1 MLGRGG
7 ANTTQVGVLFRNR
20 TKLLMLLPAL
30 TAALRVSAISCSAGP
45 SQTASRDAASS
56 RTIDRV
62 VASVDG
68 MAITQS
74 DVETEYR
81 TEVFLEEGRVPS
93 MLPDSKTM
101 SQILERVID
110 QKLLMGEAGVE
121 HPDLAASQLR
131 AEQTLA
137 DLRNHFSSEEA
148 FQAALRSLGLNEE
161 DLLARIEEQELI
173 LRIVD
178 QKLRPLVSVGH
189 NEIEAYY
196 RATFLLE
203 WAKKSKENA
212 PALAEVEAQ
221 IQEILVQRKI
231 DEQLEVWLKEL
242 RAAHHVRLVGPTLG
256 SAPAGASLGPLEISR
271 AGVEHTSR
279 ILVAAATVRPLTI
292 AHMAHDAMCAQPSYS

>member
-1 MLGRGG
+1 
-7 ANTTQVGVLFRNR
+7 
-20 TKLLMLLPAL
+20 MLLPAL

-93 MLPDSKTM
+93 MLPDSKTL

-110 QKLLMGEAGVE
+110 QKLLMGEAAAE
-121 HPDLAASQLR
+121 HADLTASQLR

-137 DLRNHFSSEEA
+137 DLRNQFSSEEA
-148 FQAALRSLGLNEE
+148 FHGALRSLGLNEDE
-161 DLLARIEEQELI
+161 LLTRIEEQELI

-196 RATFLLE
+196 RATFLPE
-203 WAKKSKENA
+203 WAKMSKENA
-212 PALAEVEAQ
+212 PALAEMEAQ

-231 DEQLEVWLKEL
+231 DKQLEVWLKEL
-242 RAAHHVRLVGPTLG
+242 RATHHVRLVGPTLG

-292 AHMAHDAMCAQPSYS
+292 AHMAHDAMCGQPTYS

>member
-1 MLGRGG
+1 
-7 ANTTQVGVLFRNR
+7 
-20 TKLLMLLPAL
+20 MLLPAL

-137 DLRNHFSSEEA
+137 DLRNQFSSEEA
-148 FQAALRSLGLNEE
+148 FHGALRSLGLNEDE
-161 DLLARIEEQELI
+161 LLARIEEQELI

-196 RATFLLE
+196 RATFLPE

-242 RAAHHVRLVGPTLG
+242 RAAHHVRVVGLTPHAG
-256 SAPAGASLGPLEISR
+256 SAPAGASPGPLGISR
-271 AGVEHTSR
+271 TGVAHTSR
-279 ILVAAATVRPLTI
+279 ILVAAATVRPIRI
-292 AHMAHDAMCAQPSYS
+292 AHMARDAMCAPPSSS

>member
-1 MLGRGG
+1 
-7 ANTTQVGVLFRNR
+7 
-20 TKLLMLLPAL
+20 MLLPAL

-93 MLPDSKTM
+93 MLPDSKRL

-110 QKLLMGEAGVE
+110 QKLLMGEAAAE
-121 HPDLAASQLR
+121 HADLTASQLR

-137 DLRNHFSSEEA
+137 DLRNQFSSEEA
-148 FQAALRSLGLNEE
+148 FHGALRSLGLNEDE
-161 DLLARIEEQELI
+161 LLTRIEEQELI

-178 QKLRPLVSVGH
+178 QKLRPLVSVGPE
-189 NEIEAYY
+189 EIDAYY
-196 RATFLLE
+196 RTSFLPE
-203 WAKKSKENA
+203 WAKKSKEKA
-212 PALAEVEAQ
+212 PALADVEAQ

-256 SAPAGASLGPLEISR
+256 SAPAGASLGRLGISR
-271 AGVEHTSR
+271 TGLAHTSR

-292 AHMAHDAMCAQPSYS
+292 AHMAPDAMCGQPSYS

>member
-1 MLGRGG
+1 MPLR
-7 ANTTQVGVLFRNR
+7 TT
-20 TKLLMLLPAL
+20 LLPAL
-30 TAALRVSAISCSAGP
+30 IAALLVSVIPCSASP
-45 SQTASRDAASS
+45 SQTGSRRAATT
-56 RTIDRV
+56 RTIDQV

-93 MLPDSKTM
+93 MLLDSKTL

-110 QKLLMGEAGVE
+110 QKLLMGEAAGE
-121 HPDLAASQLR
+121 HADLAGSQLR

-196 RATFLLE
+196 RATFLPE

-242 RAAHHVRLVGPTLG
+242 RAAHHVRVVGLTPHAG
-256 SAPAGASLGPLEISR
+256 SAPAGASPGPLGISR
-271 AGVEHTSR
+271 TGVPHTSR
-279 ILVAAATVRPLTI
+279 ILVAAATVRPIRI
-292 AHMAHDAMCAQPSYS
+292 AHMARDAMSAPPSSS

>member
-1 MLGRGG
+1 
-7 ANTTQVGVLFRNR
+7 
-20 TKLLMLLPAL
+20 MLLPAL

-110 QKLLMGEAGVE
+110 QKLLMGEAAAE
-121 HPDLAASQLR
+121 HADLTASQLR

-137 DLRNHFSSEEA
+137 DLRSHFSSEEA
-148 FQAALRSLGLNEE
+148 FQVALRSLGWNED

-178 QKLRPLVSVGH
+178 QKLRPLVSVGPE
-189 NEIEAYY
+189 EIDAYY
-196 RATFLLE
+196 RTSFLPE
-203 WAKKSKENA
+203 WAKKSKEKA
-212 PALAEVEAQ
+212 PALVDVEAQ

-231 DEQLEVWLKEL
+231 DKQLEVWLKEL
-242 RAAHHVRLVGPTLG
+242 RATHHVRLVGPTPG

-292 AHMAHDAMCAQPSYS
+292 AHMAHDAMCGQPSYS

>member
-1 MLGRGG
+1 
-7 ANTTQVGVLFRNR
+7 
-20 TKLLMLLPAL
+20 MLLPAL
-30 TAALRVSAISCSAGP
+30 IAVLRASVIPCSAGP
-45 SQTASRDAASS
+45 SQTGSRAAASA
-56 RTIDRV
+56 RTIDQV

-68 MAITQS
+68 LAITQS

-93 MLPDSKTM
+93 MLPDSKTL

-110 QKLLMGEAGVE
+110 QKLLRGEGAVE
-121 HPDLAASQLR
+121 HPDLAGSQLR

-196 RATFLLE
+196 RATFLPE

-242 RAAHHVRLVGPTLG
+242 RAAHHVRVVGLTPHAG
-256 SAPAGASLGPLEISR
+256 SAPAGARPGPLGISR
-271 AGVEHTSR
+271 TVVPHTSR
-279 ILVAAATVRPLTI
+279 ILVAAATVRPIRI
-292 AHMAHDAMCAQPSYS
+292 AHMARDAMCAPPSSS

>member
-1 MLGRGG
+1 
-7 ANTTQVGVLFRNR
+7 
-20 TKLLMLLPAL
+20 MLLPAL

-93 MLPDSKTM
+93 MLPASKTM

-189 NEIEAYY
+189 DEIEAYY
-196 RATFLLE
+196 RTTFLPE
-203 WAKKSKENA
+203 WAKKSKGNA
-212 PALAEVEAQ
+212 PPVADVEAQ
-221 IQEILVQRKI
+221 IQEILAQRKI
-231 DEQLEVWLKEL
+231 DQQLDVWLKEL
-242 RAAHHVRLVGPTLG
+242 RAAHHVRVAGPTLG
-256 SAPAGASLGPLEISR
+256 SAAAGEAPAHWGYQGQGWRIHR
-271 AGVEHTSR
+271 AFCDVCD
-279 ILVAAATVRPLTI
+279 P
-292 AHMAHDAMCAQPSYS
+292 

>member
-1 MLGRGG
+1 
-7 ANTTQVGVLFRNR
+7 
-20 TKLLMLLPAL
+20 MLLPAL

-45 SQTASRDAASS
+45 SQTASRDTASS
-56 RTIDRV
+56 RTIDQV

-93 MLPDSKTM
+93 MLPDSKTL
-101 SQILERVID
+101 SPILERVID
-110 QKLLMGEAGVE
+110 QKLLMGEAAAE
-121 HPDLAASQLR
+121 HADLTASQVR

-137 DLRNHFSSEEA
+137 DLRNQFSSEEA
-148 FQAALRSLGLNEE
+148 FHGALRSLGLNEDE
-161 DLLARIEEQELI
+161 LLTRIEEQELI

-178 QKLRPLVSVGH
+178 QKLRPLVSVGKE
-189 NEIEAYY
+189 EIEAYY
-196 RATFLLE
+196 RATFLPE
-203 WAKKSKENA
+203 WARKSKENA
-212 PALAEVEAQ
+212 PALADVEAQ

-231 DEQLEVWLKEL
+231 DKQLEVWLKEL
-242 RAAHHVRLVGPTLG
+242 RATHHVRLVGPTLG

-292 AHMAHDAMCAQPSYS
+292 AHMAHDAMCGQPTYS

>member
-1 MLGRGG
+1 
-7 ANTTQVGVLFRNR
+7 
-20 TKLLMLLPAL
+20 
-30 TAALRVSAISCSAGP
+30 
-45 SQTASRDAASS
+45 
-56 RTIDRV
+56 
-62 VASVDG
+62 

-93 MLPDSKTM
+93 MLPDSKTL
-101 SQILERVID
+101 SPILERVID
-110 QKLLMGEAGVE
+110 QKLLMGEAAAE

-148 FQAALRSLGLNEE
+148 FQVALRSLGWNED

-196 RATFLLE
+196 RATFLPE
-203 WAKKSKENA
+203 WAKKSKEKA
-212 PALAEVEAQ
+212 PALADVEAQ

-231 DEQLEVWLKEL
+231 DKQLEVWLKEL
-242 RAAHHVRLVGPTLG
+242 RATHHVRLVGPTLG

-292 AHMAHDAMCAQPSYS
+292 AHMAPDAMCAPPSSS

>member
-1 MLGRGG
+1 LSRAEKLPAEPFPLRSAGT
-7 ANTTQVGVLFRNR
+7 ASLAAAPAECKSTTPCERIAARLKPCPDTPRNAEHAQSPMSLR
-20 TKLLMLLPAL
+20 TTLLPAL
-30 TAALRVSAISCSAGP
+30 IAALLVSVNPCAAVP
-45 SQTASRDAASS
+45 SQTESRSAAASQ
-56 RTIDRV
+56 TIDRV

-93 MLPDSKTM
+93 MLPDAKTT

-110 QKLLMGEAGVE
+110 QKLLMGEAAAE
-121 HPDLAASQLR
+121 HADLANSQLR

-137 DLRNHFSSEEA
+137 DVRNQFSSEEA
-148 FQAALRSLGLNEE
+148 FHAALRSLGLNED
-161 DLLARIEEQELI
+161 DLLTRIEEQELI

-189 NEIEAYY
+189 DEIEAYY
-196 RATFLLE
+196 RTTFLPE
-203 WAKKSKENA
+203 WAKKSKEN
-212 PALAEVEAQ
+212 PPVLADVEAQ

-242 RAAHHVRLVGPTLG
+242 RAAHHVR
-256 SAPAGASLGPLEISR
+256 EIS
-271 AGVEHTSR
+271 S
-279 ILVAAATVRPLTI
+279 I
-292 AHMAHDAMCAQPSYS
+292 SS